1 MLLLEVSKATVPFGE
16 LSSVYHSVELMV
28 DVQKIFIPGGYAS
41 ELDGSYH
48 RSKSLHFRELNQNP
62 LLD

>member
-1 MLLLEVSKATVPFGE
+1 MLLLEVSKATGFPFGE

-48 RSKSLHFRELNQNP
+48 RVNHFTLENP
-62 LLD
+62 